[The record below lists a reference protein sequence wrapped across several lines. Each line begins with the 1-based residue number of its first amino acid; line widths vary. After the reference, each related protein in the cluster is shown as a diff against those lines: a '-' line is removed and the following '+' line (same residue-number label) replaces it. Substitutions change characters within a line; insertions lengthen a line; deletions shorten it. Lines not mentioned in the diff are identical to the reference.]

1 MKCVLVGNYGVGNIG
16 DEALREYF
24 LRMMPE
30 VEWISVSGGTGVRK
44 YGSAEV
50 PRLPLG
56 LRSLFHPW
64 WRTIR
69 AIAQADALVFGG
81 GSLFTDIESVW
92 ACVIWWA
99 YAATARLFGT
109 PIVLA
114 FQGAGPYGTRLGKY
128 LARWTYERASFISV
142 RDEASLTRLRSWALK
157 CTPVLTFDPAF
168 ALFAAHPKKSSAAS
182 SLVIIPRTNSDETF
196 FAAVKDKVGGGKP
209 VRILLM
215 QPDAAERQ
223 VASVIAKLCK
233 GQATIIEILSVTQLL
248 DEVAGASDVLSQRY
262 HGALAALAMRIPV
275 DVVPQGAGDKMA
287 ILKSDFLRNPGLREQ
302 WLGSIEAGKV
312 ALRDSLKS
320 LSSSI

>member
-24 LRMMPE
+24 LQMMPE

-168 ALFAAHPKKSSAAS
+168 ALFAAHPKKSSADSA
-182 SLVIIPRTNSDETF
+182 LVIIPRTNSDEKF
-196 FAAVKDKVGGGKP
+196 FAAVQEKTGGRS
-209 VRILLM
+209 VHILLM

-233 GQATIIEILSVTQLL
+233 GKATIIEILSVTQLL

-287 ILKSDFLRNPGLREQ
+287 VLKSDFLRNPGLREQ
-302 WLGSIEAGKV
+302 WLESIEAGKS
-312 ALRDSLKS
+312 ALKKSLES